1 MTLERWDSPQDDEEE
16 APLDP
21 NLATAAAALGL
32 GILFAVC
39 WLIYRVTFLIYG
51 R

>member
-1 MTLERWDSPQDDEEE
+1 MTLERWDPQDEDEE

-21 NLATAAAALGL
+21 NLAIAASMLGL
-32 GILFAVC
+32 GCLLAAC
-39 WLIYRVTFLIYG
+39 WLIYRVTFLIFG